1 MFCLSVGLSWLVF
14 ICQDHGQSQRIRGAT
29 SFLNKTAM
37 ALTPS
42 KQSLLKLKFN
52 WKINYSHSL
61 KQRLKKKKQCR
72 KGAIKIQVKT

>member
-14 ICQDHGQSQRIRGAT
+14 ICQDHGQSQRIRGAN

-61 KQRLKKKKQCR
+61 KQRLKKKNNVERGQSKF
-72 KGAIKIQVKT
+72 K